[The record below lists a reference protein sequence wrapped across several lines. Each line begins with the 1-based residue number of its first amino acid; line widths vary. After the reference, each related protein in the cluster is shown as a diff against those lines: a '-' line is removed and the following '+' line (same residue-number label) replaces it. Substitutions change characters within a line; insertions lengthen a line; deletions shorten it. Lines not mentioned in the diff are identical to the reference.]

1 MRKTS
6 VLLAVLERRAGYNLG
21 GYDVFCNVVGGLKL
35 IDPSCDLGILVAVA
49 SNFNDRPCDNST
61 VVIGEVGLAGE
72 LRPVSQIERRIS

>member
-1 MRKTS
+1 MQTPVGS
-6 VLLAVLERRAGYNLG
+6 QYMEFGG